1 MTVIRTRAIDF
12 GQLTHSSESGY
23 GPVMTARLE
32 RPSRVPEWEVRL
44 RGRNQITVPEEV
56 VRVLGVSEGDRLIL
70 RVGQDGQSVVVRP
83 IRRSYAGALRGLW
96 PEGSAEFLR
105 RERAAWERRPGTDEL
120 DDPRDA

>member
-1 MTVIRTRAIDF
+1 MTEIRTTDTDF
-12 GQLTHSSESGY
+12 GRLTHSSESGY
-23 GPVMTARLE
+23 GPAMPARLE
-32 RPSRVPEWEVRL
+32 RPSQTLEWEVRL

-56 VRVLGVSEGDRLIL
+56 VRLLGVIDGDRLIL
-70 RVGQDGQSVVVRP
+70 RVGQDGRSVVVRP

-120 DDPRDA
+120 DDSRDA

>member
-1 MTVIRTRAIDF
+1 
-12 GQLTHSSESGY
+12 
-23 GPVMTARLE
+23 MTARLE
-32 RPSRVPEWEVRL
+32 RPSRALEWEARL
-44 RGRNQITVPEEV
+44 RGRNQITVPDEI
-56 VRVLGVSEGDRLIL
+56 VRLLGVREGDRLIL
-70 RVGQDGQSVVVRP
+70 RVGQDGRSVVVRP